1 MRGDE
6 LIDARTMFLHAFH
19 QQCGE
24 GIQWHLD
31 SLDHLAWRTS
41 TDIGLEK
48 YVESTFTGIRTRI
61 EVTIPIVAVVDWH
74 HGAVVGWRHGAVV
87 GHA

>member
-1 MRGDE
+1 
-6 LIDARTMFLHAFH
+6 
-19 QQCGE
+19 
-24 GIQWHLD
+24 LD

-61 EVTIPIVAVVDWH
+61 EVTIPIVAVVDWR